1 MAWNEPGGEKRNP
14 WNRPQQSQNDLDE
27 VLRNFQRRLSAL
39 FGRGGGGSL
48 GGGQSSPGFGKGVSS
63 ILVLIAAVWVGS
75 GLYRV
80 DAQERAVILRFGKYI
95 QTTGP
100 GYNWHLPWPIEQKI
114 IVNVSQQSS
123 VTDDAR
129 MLTADTN
136 LVEVKSAVQ
145 YTQPD
150 PRKYL
155 FRVNNVEETLV
166 QVSESAMREAVGQA
180 SLDKAL
186 AFDPSITERAK
197 KLLQKTL
204 DNYDMGVN
212 IISVNLERRGRSRAG
227 PRCAARRHQG
237 GQGPPALSAG
247 CRNLSQRCGAARAR
261 PGRQELL
268 DAEAYRLQ
276 VLALAQGETSRFD
289 QVLSQ
294 YEHAPAV
301 TRERMYLEAME
312 NVYKNSRKVIVDTKG
327 GGNMMYLPLD
337 KLISAGP
344 QSISNPNDTM
354 TVPVAAAA
362 GNPSDAGGR
371 SLPRA
376 WGALMQNRL
385 LYILLALVAVILVV
399 RASVFTVSEG
409 QLAIKSIGGEIVDSN
424 FQARAAFQ
432 DSAGQRGEP
441 VRRRGS

>member
-14 WNRPQQSQNDLDE
+14 WNRPQQSQNDLDD

-39 FGRGGGGSL
+39 FGRGGGGGSL
-48 GGGQSSPGFGKGVSS
+48 GSGQSSPGFNKGLSS

-80 DAQERAVILRFGKYI
+80 DAQERAVILRFGKYM

-100 GYNWHLPWPIEQKI
+100 GYNWHLPWPIEQKR

-145 YTQPD
+145 YTKPD

-155 FRVNNVEETLV
+155 FEVNNVEETLV

-180 SLDKAL
+180 SIDKAL
-186 AFDPSITERAK
+186 AFDPSITDRAK

-204 DNYDMGVN
+204 DNYDLGVN
-212 IISVNLERRGRSRAG
+212 IISVQLNDVIVPEPVQDAQRDAIKADKDRQRYQQDAETYRNDVVPRA
-227 PRCAARRHQG
+227 R
-237 GQGPPALSAG
+237 
-247 CRNLSQRCGAARAR
+247 GAASKN
-261 PGRQELL
+261 LL

-276 VLALAQGETSRFD
+276 VLAIAQGETSRFD
-289 QVLSQ
+289 QVLNQ

-301 TRERMYLEAME
+301 TRERMYLETME
-312 NVYKNSRKVIVDTKG
+312 NVYKNSRKVIVDVKG
-327 GGNMMYLPLD
+327 GNSNMFYLPLE
-337 KLISAGP
+337 KLISSGP

-354 TVPVAAAA
+354 TVAPQTRLPEIQVTPVED
-362 GNPSDAGGR
+362 P
-371 SLPRA
+371 
-376 WGALMQNRL
+376 
-385 LYILLALVAVILVV
+385 
-399 RASVFTVSEG
+399 
-409 QLAIKSIGGEIVDSN
+409 
-424 FQARAAFQ
+424 ARA
-432 DSAGQRGEP
+432 RGA
-441 VRRRGS
+441 R

>member
-1 MAWNEPGGEKRNP
+1 MGGFFIHEPELMAWNEPGGEKRNP
-14 WNRPQQSQNDLDE
+14 WNRPQQAQNDLDD

-48 GGGQSSPGFGKGVSS
+48 GGGTASPGFGRGLSS
-63 ILVLIAAVWVGS
+63 ILVLIGAVWIGS

-80 DAQERAVILRFGKYI
+80 DAQERAVILRFGKYV

-100 GYNWHLPWPIEQKI
+100 GYNWHLPWPIEQKN
-114 IVNVSQQSS
+114 IVNVSQQFS

-129 MLTADTN
+129 MLTSDTN

-145 YTQPD
+145 YTKPD

-186 AFDPSITERAK
+186 AFDPSITDRAK
-197 KLLQKTL
+197 VLLQRTL

-212 IISVNLERRGRSRAG
+212 IISVKLGDVIVPDPVQDAQRDAIKADKDRQRYQQDAETY
-227 PRCAARRHQG
+227 
-237 GQGPPALSAG
+237 
-247 CRNLSQRCGAARAR
+247 RNDVVPRAR
-261 PGRQELL
+261 GQAAKNLL

-301 TRERMYLEAME
+301 TRERMYLETME

-327 GGNMMYLPLD
+327 SNSMMYLPLE
-337 KLISAGP
+337 KLISASP

-354 TVPVAAAA
+354 TVAPARLPEIQVTPVED
-362 GNPSDAGGR
+362 P
-371 SLPRA
+371 
-376 WGALMQNRL
+376 
-385 LYILLALVAVILVV
+385 
-399 RASVFTVSEG
+399 
-409 QLAIKSIGGEIVDSN
+409 
-424 FQARAAFQ
+424 ARA
-432 DSAGQRGEP
+432 RG
-441 VRRRGS
+441 VR

>member
-14 WNRPQQSQNDLDE
+14 WNRPQQSQNDLDD

-39 FGRGGGGSL
+39 FGRGGGGGLS
-48 GGGQSSPGFGKGVSS
+48 GGHSSPGMGKGLSS
-63 ILVLIAAVWVGS
+63 IVVLIAAVWVGS

-80 DAQERAVILRFGKYI
+80 DAQERAVILRFGKYM

-100 GYNWHLPWPIEQKI
+100 GYNWHLPWPIEQKR
-114 IVNVSQQSS
+114 IVNVSQQFS

-145 YTQPD
+145 YTKPD

-155 FRVNNVEETLV
+155 FQVNNVEETLV
-166 QVSESAMREAVGQA
+166 QVAESAMREAVGQA

-186 AFDPSITERAK
+186 AFDPSITDRAK

-212 IISVNLERRGRSRAG
+212 IISVKLGDVIVPDPVQDAQRDAIKADKDRQRYQQDAETY
-227 PRCAARRHQG
+227 
-237 GQGPPALSAG
+237 
-247 CRNLSQRCGAARAR
+247 RNDVVPRAR
-261 PGRQELL
+261 GQASKNLL

-276 VLALAQGETSRFD
+276 VLALAQGESSRFE

-301 TRERMYLEAME
+301 TRERMYLETME
-312 NVYKNSRKVIVDTKG
+312 NVYRNSRKVIVDTKG
-327 GGNMMYLPLD
+327 GNNMMYLPLE
-337 KLISAGP
+337 KLFSTGQQI
-344 QSISNPNDTM
+344 ISNPNDTM
-354 TVPVAAAA
+354 TVA
-362 GNPSDAGGR
+362 PSSR
-371 SLPRA
+371 LP
-376 WGALMQNRL
+376 
-385 LYILLALVAVILVV
+385 
-399 RASVFTVSEG
+399 
-409 QLAIKSIGGEIVDSN
+409 EIQVTPAEDP
-424 FQARAAFQ
+424 ARA
-432 DSAGQRGEP
+432 RG
-441 VRRRGS
+441 VR

>member
-14 WNRPQQSQNDLDE
+14 WNRPQQSQNDLDD

-39 FGRGGGGSL
+39 FGRGGGGGL
-48 GGGQSSPGFGKGVSS
+48 GSGQSSPGWGKGLSS
-63 ILVLIAAVWVGS
+63 ILVLIGAVWIGS

-80 DAQERAVILRFGKYI
+80 DAQERAVILRFGKYM

-100 GYNWHLPWPIEQKI
+100 GYNWHLPWPIEQKR
-114 IVNVSQQSS
+114 IVNVSQQLS

-145 YTQPD
+145 YTKPD

-155 FRVNNVEETLV
+155 FEVNNVEETLV

-186 AFDPSITERAK
+186 GFDPSVTDRAK

-204 DNYDMGVN
+204 DNYDLGVN
-212 IISVNLERRGRSRAG
+212 IISVKLNDVVVPEPVQDAQRDAIKADKDRQRYQQDAETY
-227 PRCAARRHQG
+227 
-237 GQGPPALSAG
+237 
-247 CRNLSQRCGAARAR
+247 RNDVVPRAR
-261 PGRQELL
+261 GQAAKNLL

-276 VLALAQGETSRFD
+276 VLAIAQGETSRFD

-301 TRERMYLEAME
+301 TRERMYLETME

-327 GGNMMYLPLD
+327 ASGNSLFSLPLD
-337 KLISAGP
+337 KLISTGP

-354 TVPVAAAA
+354 TVAPSSRLPEIQVTPVED
-362 GNPSDAGGR
+362 P
-371 SLPRA
+371 
-376 WGALMQNRL
+376 
-385 LYILLALVAVILVV
+385 
-399 RASVFTVSEG
+399 
-409 QLAIKSIGGEIVDSN
+409 
-424 FQARAAFQ
+424 ARA
-432 DSAGQRGEP
+432 RG
-441 VRRRGS
+441 VR